1 MLSTDPRTVRLS
13 VIENRLAATDPA
25 LGRVMSAV
33 IARIGPQRVA
43 PSRTSPFEAL
53 VRAVVYQSVSGK
65 AAAAIFARLSDVVT
79 KPLTPSKIL
88 GLRTHT
94 LTKAGLSSTK
104 TRTIRELARWFT
116 SNRKLAKALREL
128 PDDEVIDLLT
138 KIPGIGAWT
147 VNVLLIFNL
156 GRLDVMPAAD
166 SGIRRGVQ
174 LADGLRVIATPKQVI
189 QRSQAWAPY
198 RSLASIYLWQATKLK
213 LSPNDL
219 MQGQHK

>member
-1 MLSTDPRTVRLS
+1 MLSTKLRTVRLS

-25 LGRVMSAV
+25 LGRVISAV

-174 LADGLRVIATPKQVI
+174 LADGLRVVATPKQVI
-189 QRSQAWAPY
+189 RRSQVWAPY

-213 LSPNDL
+213 LCPNDL